1 MIRNNIDQVQ
11 HFNANKLSPFLAAW
25 RVNVLTWPL
34 LQTHIS
40 QHWIRYID
48 TYIFHWLV
56 PIGLFR
62 VNVTITTGKLKKN
75 KKTVGSCTQR
85 AKNTKNN

>member
-34 LQTHIS
+34 
-40 QHWIRYID
+40 
-48 TYIFHWLV
+48 
-56 PIGLFR
+56 
-62 VNVTITTGKLKKN
+62 
-75 KKTVGSCTQR
+75 
-85 AKNTKNN
+85 